1 MRTTDRLTLAVAF
14 AMLLGSASLMPLTQD
29 RGFLVLGAATIL
41 LIEAISLAGRRLR
54 LPGLAV
60 HLIQALALLVIAV
73 SLGLYSMPAGTRSLG
88 HLVALWRDSILVVR
102 VQVAPMAAHPGVRWL
117 MVLLLGI
124 VTIIADMLVVSLLSP
139 AWILAPL
146 LTLYLIPALALTHD
160 VSWWIFALL
169 GLGWLGV
176 LLADG
181 INENATWTRNLSDDS
196 AEHPHSSLGAA
207 RLAAMLGIPAL
218 ALSLAAGSLLPRI
231 GDLDIQSSRPRG
243 SGPIQMADPTLDLS
257 KNLNLPVDRVV
268 LTYKAD
274 QPLYLRTA
282 SLTVVDAGGWHMAPV
297 QLTDGAL
304 PVAPGMTQPGKQV
317 TAEVSVKDLGGEY
330 LPAPYAPQSYD
341 VDGHWRF
348 DPLSLAII
356 STEDTNRS
364 DAIRGKDYKVT
375 SLLNDPGAENFTLA
389 EVGTPPDAKT
399 TTAVPKD
406 VPKAITDLTS
416 EWTKGATTPVLK
428 AAAIQRQLTDPRV
441 FTYSTTAPP
450 GDGFDV
456 LTNFLTKDHS
466 GYCVHYASAMAL
478 MARIEGIP
486 ARVSVGFLPGT
497 KVDDHYEVKA
507 SDMHAWPELYFKD
520 YGWVRFEPTARIAAP
535 PEWSIVNDQVKPL
548 PSSSASAAGTTTKTA
563 TAKPSAST
571 KASASTSAAPG
582 TGTTTTPTNWA
593 KVFGWTLG
601 AIGIVL
607 LMLVPAL
614 VRALTRRRRL
624 DHAAGGLERVEGA
637 WAEVRDTV
645 RDLGGRWPVGT
656 PREVHTSLADLR
668 TEGFPDEADEAMG
681 RLVLATERARYARSL
696 GEVGD
701 VADDARTVREALL
714 QSVGRGQR
722 LAALLAPTSLMV
734 RLGEALSS
742 TRHESDRLSSD
753 DDEAPL
759 APGAIDRD

>member
-1 MRTTDRLTLAVAF
+1 M
-14 AMLLGSASLMPLTQD
+14 
-29 RGFLVLGAATIL
+29 
-41 LIEAISLAGRRLR
+41 E
-54 LPGLAV
+54 
-60 HLIQALALLVIAV
+60 
-73 SLGLYSMPAGTRSLG
+73 
-88 HLVALWRDSILVVR
+88 
-102 VQVAPMAAHPGVRWL
+102 
-117 MVLLLGI
+117 
-124 VTIIADMLVVSLLSP
+124 
-139 AWILAPL
+139 
-146 LTLYLIPALALTHD
+146 
-160 VSWWIFALL
+160 
-169 GLGWLGV
+169 
-176 LLADG
+176 
-181 INENATWTRNLSDDS
+181 
-196 AEHPHSSLGAA
+196 
-207 RLAAMLGIPAL
+207 
-218 ALSLAAGSLLPRI
+218 
-231 GDLDIQSSRPRG
+231 
-243 SGPIQMADPTLDLS
+243 
-257 KNLNLPVDRVV
+257 
-268 LTYKAD
+268 
-274 QPLYLRTA
+274 
-282 SLTVVDAGGWHMAPV
+282 
-297 QLTDGAL
+297 
-304 PVAPGMTQPGKQV
+304 
-317 TAEVSVKDLGGEY
+317 
-330 LPAPYAPQSYD
+330 
-341 VDGHWRF
+341 
-348 DPLSLAII
+348 
-356 STEDTNRS
+356 
-364 DAIRGKDYKVT
+364 
-375 SLLNDPGAENFTLA
+375 
-389 EVGTPPDAKT
+389 
-399 TTAVPKD
+399 
-406 VPKAITDLTS
+406 
-416 EWTKGATTPVLK
+416 
-428 AAAIQRQLTDPRV
+428 
-441 FTYSTTAPP
+441 
-450 GDGFDV
+450 
-456 LTNFLTKDHS
+456 
-466 GYCVHYASAMAL
+466 
-478 MARIEGIP
+478 
-486 ARVSVGFLPGT
+486 
-497 KVDDHYEVKA
+497 
-507 SDMHAWPELYFKD
+507 
-520 YGWVRFEPTARIAAP
+520 ARIAAP